1 MIWKRE
7 YELLCD
13 IIREDVQ
20 STKTLHPQQGG
31 HKPQQDYPWRQ
42 SADK

>member
-1 MIWKRE
+1 MLWKTE

-13 IIREDVQ
+13 IIRKDVQ
-20 STKTLHPQQGG
+20 STKTLDPQQGG
-31 HKPQQDYPWRQ
+31 HKLQHDYPWRQ